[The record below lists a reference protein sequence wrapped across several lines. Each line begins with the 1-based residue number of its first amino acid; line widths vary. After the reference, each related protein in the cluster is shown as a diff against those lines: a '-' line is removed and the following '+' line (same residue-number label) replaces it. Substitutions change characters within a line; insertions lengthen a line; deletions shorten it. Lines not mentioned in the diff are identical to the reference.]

1 MAREISCSDVAN
13 TVPHHRV
20 PQESHVMSSLSIW
33 KRIVYFDVLLS
44 SRFTSMSCFPLD
56 YFCID
61 TYLTRQFTGDV
72 LPPIAIP
79 LS

>member
-1 MAREISCSDVAN
+1 
-13 TVPHHRV
+13 
-20 PQESHVMSSLSIW
+20 MSSLSIW

-56 YFCID
+56 YFYID

>member
-1 MAREISCSDVAN
+1 
-13 TVPHHRV
+13 
-20 PQESHVMSSLSIW
+20 MSSLSIW